1 MSLHCWGNRIGASY
15 KIPFVKTDGLMLLEA
30 QIDGVQGYLIF
41 DTGADALILNRE
53 SNEHTDVFETI
64 DGSVAMSAYDITSL
78 TVGNLTFENL
88 PAYGR
93 DLSQLLNNPQINL
106 LGIIGSGLF
115 NNEVLHIDNE
125 NNLIEIYPRKYLDKI
140 EEENYVVSKI
150 QIQDD
155 LIIVPVKISNQE
167 FSFILDTGSSTS
179 FIDAKVVNA
188 NSELLS
194 FSDKRISVKSTSDQK
209 HSSRILSA
217 DKITISNLSIKQLE
231 MGQAD
236 LNAISKEMDT
246 QIDGILSL
254 SQLPI
259 SEVIIDFE
267 QSLVYF
273 GI

>member
-30 QIDGVQGYLIF
+30 QIDGVQGHLIF
-41 DTGADALILNRE
+41 DTGADVIVLNRDNSYKTE
-53 SNEHTDVFETI
+53 IFETI
-64 DGSVAMSAYDITSL
+64 DGPVSMSAYDITSL
-78 TVGNLTFENL
+78 TVGNFTFENL

-167 FSFILDTGSSTS
+167 FNFILDTGSSTS

-188 NSELLS
+188 NSDLFS
-194 FSDKRISVKSTSDQK
+194 FSNKSISVKSTSDQK
-209 HSSRILSA
+209 RSSRILSA
-217 DKITISNLSIKQLE
+217 DKVSISNLSIKQLE